1 MIFVEKQVMA
11 AKSKDQMETELKELN
26 ELSAKGMAQL
36 REEKNKKDL
45 DEYIAEKRKEEQ
57 MKYSKWLD
65 ELRNKHKL
73 TKRRDGGP
81 ETYEEELK
89 ELADSVINSEQ
100 NAYNDWRSNMMSL
113 LNLFGKMNKTV
124 NISADQVAGEAW
136 NRLKNPDEENSWLAT
151 KLIGNYL
158 IKGAE
163 NKYSEVKAR
172 MLHAI
177 KGDGDLQLPTL
188 EHKVTFKD
196 GKVHVADL
204 TYNQGVQI
212 NAPQKQGEPKKPEN
226 QANQAFRSMVAL
238 WLAENDYIPVD
249 GKPNEY
255 KHYASGAVLDED
267 TFKRLNADPETSLSK
282 FLKDNANLKY
292 EEQEESR
299 ATPTP
304 P

>member
-1 MIFVEKQVMA
+1 MA
-11 AKSKDQMETELKELN
+11 AKSKDQMETELKKVN

-45 DEYIAEKRKEEQ
+45 DDYIAEKRKEEQ

-65 ELRNKHKL
+65 ELRNKHKKINER
-73 TKRRDGGP
+73 TGK
-81 ETYEEELK
+81 ETTYDEELK
-89 ELADSVINSEQ
+89 ELADAVINSEQ

-113 LNLFGKMNKTV
+113 LNLFGKMNKAV
-124 NISADQVAGEAW
+124 SISADQVAGEAW
-136 NRLKNPDEENSWLAT
+136 NRLKNPDLENSWAAT
-151 KLIGNYL
+151 QGIGYL
-158 IKGAE
+158 I
-163 NKYSEVKAR
+163 NKAGDGYTGVKAK

-177 KGDGDLQLPTL
+177 KGEGELQLPTL

-196 GKVHVADL
+196 GKVMVANL

-212 NAPQKQGEPKKPEN
+212 NSPQKQGEPAKPEN

-238 WLAENDYIPVD
+238 WLAENDYLPVD
-249 GKPNEY
+249 GKEGEY

-292 EEQEESR
+292 EEQQESR

>member
-1 MIFVEKQVMA
+1 MA

-36 REEKNKKDL
+36 REEKNKQDL

-73 TKRRDGGP
+73 TKRREGGP

-151 KLIGNYL
+151 KLIGKYL
-158 IKGAE
+158 IQGAD

-177 KGDGDLQLPTL
+177 KGDGHLQLPTL

-196 GKVHVADL
+196 GKVEVANL
-204 TYNQGVQI
+204 THSDGI
-212 NAPQKQGEPKKPEN
+212 PLDAAN
-226 QANQAFRSMVAL
+226 QANQAFKSMVAL
-238 WLAENDYIPVD
+238 WLAENDYVLVD